1 MTLRRKPKILEL
13 GPMVAGL
20 VLVLLLGACASDA
33 NVENM
38 VQKVEP
44 QAGPSGPLVLKHA
57 IGLAVVDGGRPT
69 VPLFTPEISNEALVG
84 ALKQT
89 LEENELW
96 AGTADQGRYVLHAS
110 LTRDDRPVRG
120 FDKIVRSNIR
130 YRLQDVRAQRVVLDE
145 TIVTTH
151 TVSFNTSAVAVTRQR
166 KANEGA
172 VRKSLSVIVAR
183 LRAFQPQPAT
193 PQVGS

>member
-1 MTLRRKPKILEL
+1 MLRRKAKVLEV
-13 GPMVAGL
+13 GPMVAGFA
-20 VLVLLLGACASDA
+20 LVLLLGACASDA
-33 NVENM
+33 KVENM

-44 QAGPSGPLVLKHA
+44 QAGPPGSLALKHA

-89 LEENELW
+89 LEENDLW
-96 AGTADQGRYVLHAS
+96 AATADQGRYVLHAS

-151 TVSFNTSAVAVTRQR
+151 TVSFDTSAVAVTRQR

-172 VRKSLSVIVAR
+172 VRKSLLVIVAK
-183 LRAFQPQPAT
+183 LRTFQPEPVT
-193 PQVGS
+193 PQAGS